1 MKPPYLRAAAAAST
15 AGAALA
21 AALCLLPLP
30 GARTAAAS
38 ARPVAADSI
47 PAPPA
52 GDSLTVEACAELARR
67 HAPAVAAARFD
78 REAAASDSAATAANR
93 RPDFAIVSGATVA
106 PRGFYDPTI
115 TNLGEYE
122 LKLGADWILS
132 DGGRRARARARG
144 GLDAAAARSRLALE
158 ARDAGWEAAGFAF
171 AWLRAEEGASIEQG
185 SLAWL
190 ERLATLVRAGVASG
204 SRGASDSVRVALER
218 DAAASD
224 VESARLDAASA
235 MLQLEVL
242 IGRDGE
248 SPVAIVAPAEGGDR
262 PPAAEDSIRL
272 LASVDRQPEV
282 ALARIAE
289 ATSRL
294 DLLDARRRTAAEVD
308 LSADAGLAGA
318 DLTRAVPEDLRASDP
333 DATFADRLRR
343 DLGASAAIH
352 VRLPLLDRGA
362 APARRAREAALG
374 ATAARTQGEEAS
386 QRARLLSLLA
396 RWRSAGRRVEAAR
409 AAGDRADANLLAL
422 KSLYAAGAT
431 TLLDLLDARRTLDEA
446 LRRLADARWEARM
459 ARFEAEHQP

>member
-1 MKPPYLRAAAAAST
+1 MKQPCLRVAARTFLGGAALGAALCAIPPAGARAAA
-15 AGAALA
+15 
-21 AALCLLPLP
+21 
-30 GARTAAAS
+30 
-38 ARPVAADSI
+38 
-47 PAPPA
+47 PPA
-52 GDSLTVEACAELARR
+52 AVDSVSLTVEECADLARR
-67 HAPAVAAARFD
+67 LAPDVSAARFD
-78 REAAASDSAATAANR
+78 REAAAADSAATAANR

-122 LKLGADWILS
+122 LKLGADWTLA

-144 GLDAAAARSRLALE
+144 GLDAAAARMRLALE
-158 ARDAGWEAAGFAF
+158 ARDAGWQAAGFAF
-171 AWLRAEEGASIEQG
+171 AWLRAEEAASIERG

-204 SRGASDSVRVALER
+204 ARGASDSVRVALER
-218 DAAASD
+218 DAAAAD
-224 VESARLDAASA
+224 VESARLDASSA

-242 IGRDGE
+242 VGRDAS
-248 SPVAIVAPAEGGDR
+248 SPVTIVAPAEAADR
-262 PPAAEDSIRL
+262 PPAAEDSLRL
-272 LASVDRQPEV
+272 LDTVDRQPEV
-282 ALARIAE
+282 ALARIGE

-294 DLLDARRRTAAEVD
+294 DLLDARRRTAPEVD

-318 DLTRAVPEDLRASDP
+318 DLTRAVPEDLRATNP

-352 VRLPLLDRGA
+352 VRLPLLDGGA
-362 APARRAREAALG
+362 PPARRAREAALG
-374 ATAARTQGEEAS
+374 ASAARTQGEQAS

-396 RWRSAGRRVEAAR
+396 RWRSAARRVEAAR
-409 AAGDRADANLLAL
+409 AAGDRADANLLSM
-422 KSLYAAGAT
+422 KSLYAAGGT